1 VSPGQPIEPSTPGR
15 GWRWLAL
22 GWGFAEATFFF
33 IVPDVFTSRLVLVRP
48 WQGFAACLYS
58 LGGAMVGGILLYF
71 LGQEPRATETITTAF
86 GWLPGIN
93 LDLIDASRLGL
104 EHHGVA
110 ALFVG
115 VLSGIPYKLYAV
127 QAAGAGL
134 GAGTFI
140 VSSLFARLIRFLL
153 VTLLAWFLSSKLLP
167 NLSAGAKLRIH
178 AGAWLVFYIL
188 YFWRMGV

>member
-1 VSPGQPIEPSTPGR
+1 
-15 GWRWLAL
+15 
-22 GWGFAEATFFF
+22 
-33 IVPDVFTSRLVLVRP
+33 
-48 WQGFAACLYS
+48 
-58 LGGAMVGGILLYF
+58 MVGGILLYF
-71 LGQEPRATETITTAF
+71 LGQEPRAAETITTAF

-104 EHHGVA
+104 EHHGVS
-110 ALFVG
+110 ALLVG

-153 VTLLAWFLSSKLLP
+153 VTLLAWFLSAKLLP